1 MSPFCDSLVTCCGG
15 VQNFRVGKSIAV
27 TQTLPPVGFSKQR
40 VVDRNLTGLSTS
52 CYNHNLFVGSKLGYH
67 PELVDQIR
75 IVLTKLRRMD
85 LSGTRPRMR
94 TLLRHGINHQI
105 TTLIGTVLQRTAL
118 YRKGTL
124 PNSQYHCI
132 EDLSDELFSPTLPVV
147 FGAPWFCLEG
157 SSPRKS
163 SLDNRIR
170 TADPHWSVSL
180 VPAGVCSENSPAKQ
194 RDFGQKA
201 VVFAVL

>member
-1 MSPFCDSLVTCCGG
+1 MLTTGYFLVPFCRGASGRLEAAAQVRRTLRVFLRQKVQWSPFCDSLVTCRGG
-15 VQNFRVGKSIAV
+15 VQNFRAGKSIAV
-27 TQTLPPVGFSKQR
+27 TQSLPPAGFSKQG

-52 CYNHNLFVGSKLGYH
+52 GYNHNLFVGSKLGYH

-75 IVLTKLRRMD
+75 IVLTELRRMD

-94 TLLRHGINHQI
+94 ALLRHGINNQI

-132 EDLSDELFSPTLPVV
+132 EDLSDELFSPTLPAA
-147 FGAPWFCLEG
+147 FDTPWSCLEE
-157 SSPRKS
+157 SSP
-163 SLDNRIR
+163 
-170 TADPHWSVSL
+170 PEV
-180 VPAGVCSENSPAKQ
+180 VAG
-194 RDFGQKA
+194 
-201 VVFAVL
+201 